1 MESRHG
7 PPVRQLLGGAAP
19 TCSTSYLT
27 LPSSP
32 GAHAASLIA
41 ARPAQVPFYVIPLPP
56 NLKARWHEALRP
68 LVEEWAGGVPLEK
81 TDLYG
86 MRVYTR
92 GSWLI
97 PHVDREDTHALSL
110 VFNVA
115 QGVVDTPW
123 PLEVDT
129 MGDGVA
135 RAKLSPGDFT
145 FYESARCLHGRSSP
159 FDGARARVASV
170 RAGPAPAREWR
181 TAHAHSMAALPA
193 PRRLLRQP
201 LRALP
206 ST

>member
-1 MESRHG
+1 M
-7 PPVRQLLGGAAP
+7 
-19 TCSTSYLT
+19 
-27 LPSSP
+27 
-32 GAHAASLIA
+32 
-41 ARPAQVPFYVIPLPP
+41 PFYVIPLPP

-159 FDGARARVASV
+159 FDGARARVASD

-181 TAHAHSMAALPA
+181 TANAHSMAALPA
-193 PRRLLRQP
+193 LRRLLRQP